1 MSTDDQRQEENVY
14 EKVGPWTEVKHEIIG
29 KYAKVYSTIMTARQ
43 NPRFHHV
50 YIDAFAG
57 AGQFISKRTGLLVP
71 GSPQIALDTTPPF
84 RDYHFVDIDAV
95 KIAALEQ
102 IAAHRAD
109 VTVHQGNCNAVL
121 IQQILPRVRYE
132 EYHRGLC
139 ILDPYG
145 LHLDWTTVA
154 AVGATGSVEVFLNFP
169 TMDIN
174 RNVLRK
180 DPAAILPEDASRM
193 TAFWGDE
200 SWRQRFYQPRPQ
212 MDLWG
217 KQDDAKSVDNEAVAD
232 AYRQRLRSV
241 AGFAYVPRPLPMRN
255 SSNAILY
262 YLFFA
267 SHKAVAGDIGGIVEQ
282 TFAKYRAGG

>member
-1 MSTDDQRQEENVY
+1 MSTNYQRQEENIY

-29 KYAKVYSTIMTARQ
+29 KYAKAYSTLMTARQ

-84 RDYHFVDIDAV
+84 REYHFVDIDGV
-95 KIAALEQ
+95 KVAGLEQ
-102 IAAHRAD
+102 IAGERAD
-109 VTVHQGNCNAVL
+109 VTVHQGNCNPVL
-121 IQQILPRVRYE
+121 VRKVLPRVRYQD
-132 EYHRGLC
+132 YRRGLC

-154 AVGATGSVEVFLNFP
+154 AAAALKTIDIFINFP
-169 TMDIN
+169 VMDMN
-174 RNVLRK
+174 RNVLIRN
-180 DPAAILPEDASRM
+180 PARIAPDQAARM

-200 SWRQRFYQPRPQ
+200 SWRHRFYDPSPQ
-212 MDLWG
+212 LSLLGDRVEV
-217 KQDDAKSVDNEAVAD
+217 KSVTNEAVAD
-232 AYRQRLRSV
+232 AYRERLRSV
-241 AGFAYVPRPLPMRN
+241 AGFEYVPTPMPMRN
-255 SSNAILY
+255 SSKATLY

-267 SHKAVAGDIGGIVEQ
+267 SHKVVAGDIVEQ
-282 TFAKYRAGG
+282 IFAKYRAGG